1 MFTHWLVKPGAPQ
14 YLWVLA
20 VLGDFIIIG
29 GALFLLLRMGP
40 SRLRKTLVMA
50 VTFGAGL
57 IYSVEFFVPPDAKTG
72 KNFMTTFA
80 QQTVTDIVLV
90 LSTFALGLGIY
101 SLLRFHGR
109 NLARRRA
116 GWHNSAA
123 LYVAFFAMLLTGFW
137 TMMSKTPAAQNSFDT
152 LFRGTV
158 AAPGATMFSI
168 IAFYIVS
175 AAYRAFRI
183 RSAEATLMLA
193 AAFVVMLGSVPVG
206 EFLTSGLPVAGF
218 WSNFRMENINLWI
231 LKEPNMAAWRGI
243 SFGVEIGALAM
254 ALRTWLSLERGSF
267 FEREL

>member
-1 MFTHWLVKPGAPQ
+1 LFTQWLVKPGAPQ

-20 VLGDFIIIG
+20 VLGDFLILG
-29 GALFLLLRMGP
+29 GALFFLLRMVP
-40 SRLRKTLVMA
+40 SRFRKTLVA
-50 VTFGAGL
+50 IVTFGAGL
-57 IYSVEFFVPPDAKTG
+57 IYSVEFFVPVPAG
-72 KNFMTTFA
+72 KDGNFLTNFA
-80 QQTVTDIVLV
+80 QKTVTDVVLV

-109 NLARRRA
+109 NLTRMRP
-116 GWHNSAA
+116 GWHNSLA

-137 TMMSKTPAAQNSFDT
+137 SMMSKAPAAANTFDV

-193 AAFVVMLGSVPVG
+193 AAFVVMLGSVPIG
-206 EFLTSGLPVAGF
+206 EYLTSGLPVTGF
-218 WSNFRMENINLWI
+218 WSNFRMENVNLWI

>member
-1 MFTHWLVKPGAPQ
+1 MFTHWMVKPGAPQ

-20 VLGDFIIIG
+20 VLGDFVIMG
-29 GALFLLLRMGP
+29 GALFLLLRMVP
-40 SRLRKTLVMA
+40 SRARKTLVAA
-50 VTFGAGL
+50 VTFLAGL
-57 IYSVEFFVPPDAKTG
+57 IYSVEFFVPVPAG
-72 KNFMTTFA
+72 KDGNFLTDFA
-80 QQTVTDIVLV
+80 QKTVTDVVLV

-109 NLARRRA
+109 NVSRRRP
-116 GWHNSAA
+116 GWHNSLA

-137 TMMSKTPAAQNSFDT
+137 TMSSKAPEAKNLYDV
-152 LFRGTV
+152 LFGSAV
-158 AAPGATMFSI
+158 MAPGATMFSI

-175 AAYRAFRI
+175 AAYRAFRV

-193 AAFVVMLGSVPVG
+193 AAFVVMLGSVPIG
-206 EFLTSGLPVAGF
+206 EYLTSGLPTTGF
-218 WSNFRMENINLWI
+218 LSNLRMENVNLWI
-231 LKEPNMAAWRGI
+231 LKEPNMAAWRAI